1 MGHTIMSMRWVIYDE
16 IQKLKKL
23 SDSLRE
29 PEHSIA
35 NSLLYHIYNNIS
47 GITHANPFPKDLLN
61 SMIYTILI
69 EEKKKK
75 GIDVDNLTLLLF
87 SIIVRHKAGK
97 IELEKSDLYKRQ
109 ISIK

>member
-1 MGHTIMSMRWVIYDE
+1 MGHTITSMRWVIYDE

-35 NSLLYHIYNNIS
+35 KSLLYHIYSNIS
-47 GITHANPFPKDLLN
+47 AVTHANPFPKDLLN
-61 SMIYTILI
+61 NMIYTILI

-75 GIDVDNLTLLLF
+75 GIDADDLALLLF
-87 SIIVRHKAGK
+87 SIIVQYKAGK
-97 IELEKSDLYKRQ
+97 VDLKN
-109 ISIK
+109 S